1 MCPKNSYSE
10 RGEGRLQRRARTTEI
25 KMQHF
30 GGRDSKPERKLMASV
45 RYDRTNEEIKK
56 ALSEIIRKM
65 KDPRISPMTTI
76 MLVEATNDLKLAKV
90 RVSVYDKDDS
100 VRKETVAQLNRA
112 EGFIARELGRRI
124 DIRRIPTLK
133 FTLDDSIEYSVH
145 ISEIINKLQTERAQL
160 DANRNNAEEDKEN
173 TQNED

>member
-1 MCPKNSYSE
+1 MPS
-10 RGEGRLQRRARTTEI
+10 I
-25 KMQHF
+25 
-30 GGRDSKPERKLMASV
+30 
-45 RYDRTNEEIKK
+45 RYDRINEEIKK
-56 ALSEIIRKM
+56 ALSEIVREM

-90 RVSVYDKDDS
+90 KVSVYDKDDE
-100 VRKETVAQLNRA
+100 VRRETVASLNRA

-145 ISEIINKLQTERAQL
+145 IAEIIDRLQRERAK
-160 DANRNNAEEDKEN
+160 DDPDNNDEE
-173 TQNED
+173 Q

>member
-1 MCPKNSYSE
+1 MPN
-10 RGEGRLQRRARTTEI
+10 I
-25 KMQHF
+25 
-30 GGRDSKPERKLMASV
+30 
-45 RYDRTNEEIKK
+45 RYDRINEEIKK
-56 ALSEIIRKM
+56 ALSEIVRDM

-90 RVSVYDKDDS
+90 KVSVYDKDDE
-100 VRKETVAQLNRA
+100 VRRETVASLNRA

-145 ISEIINKLQTERAQL
+145 IAEIIDRLQRERAK
-160 DANRNNAEEDKEN
+160 EDPDKNDE
-173 TQNED
+173 Q

>member
-1 MCPKNSYSE
+1 
-10 RGEGRLQRRARTTEI
+10 
-25 KMQHF
+25 
-30 GGRDSKPERKLMASV
+30 
-45 RYDRTNEEIKK
+45 
-56 ALSEIIRKM
+56 
-65 KDPRISPMTTI
+65 MTTI

-160 DANRNNAEEDKEN
+160 DVNRNNAEEDKEN

>member
-1 MCPKNSYSE
+1 MPN
-10 RGEGRLQRRARTTEI
+10 
-25 KMQHF
+25 
-30 GGRDSKPERKLMASV
+30 V
-45 RYDRTNEEIKK
+45 RYDRINEEIKK
-56 ALSEIIRKM
+56 ALSEIVREM

-90 RVSVYDKDDS
+90 KVSVYDKDDEA
-100 VRKETVAQLNRA
+100 RRETVASLNRA

-145 ISEIINKLQTERAQL
+145 IAEIIDRLQRERAK
-160 DANRNNAEEDKEN
+160 DDPDKNDE
-173 TQNED
+173 Q

>member
-1 MCPKNSYSE
+1 MPN
-10 RGEGRLQRRARTTEI
+10 
-25 KMQHF
+25 
-30 GGRDSKPERKLMASV
+30 V
-45 RYDRTNEEIKK
+45 RYDRINEEIKK
-56 ALSEIIRKM
+56 ALSEIVRDM

-90 RVSVYDKDDS
+90 KVSVYDKDDAA
-100 VRKETVAQLNRA
+100 RRETVASLNRA

-145 ISEIINKLQTERAQL
+145 IAEIIDRLQRERAK
-160 DANRNNAEEDKEN
+160 DDSENNDE
-173 TQNED
+173 Q